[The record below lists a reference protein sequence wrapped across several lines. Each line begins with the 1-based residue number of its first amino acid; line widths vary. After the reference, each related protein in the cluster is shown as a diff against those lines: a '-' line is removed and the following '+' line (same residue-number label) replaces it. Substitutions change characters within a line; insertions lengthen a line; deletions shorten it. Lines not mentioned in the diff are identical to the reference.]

1 MQRAKTKLASVE
13 FVLFDEISMI
23 SAVNFNALDCML
35 RTAKDVN
42 LPMGGVHIVGN
53 LQDYLFQIFVIT
65 PNLIY
70 IFTIQLVVISCRYGY
85 LKDLYTYT

>member
-1 MQRAKTKLASVE
+1 MQRARTKLASVE

-42 LPMGGVHIVGN
+42 LPMGGVHRVGN
-53 LQDYLFQIFVIT
+53 GQDYILHKFV
-65 PNLIY
+65 
-70 IFTIQLVVISCRYGY
+70 QS
-85 LKDLYTYT
+85 DLYYFALNLAGGDFLQVIIN